1 MHTVGRLAW
10 PFQFGQQFGQVV
22 KALEITGAYM
32 ISDRTSS
39 RYPYEQ
45 ERDDVTRVQVQVNY

>member
-1 MHTVGRLAW
+1 MGVEW
-10 PFQFGQQFGQVV
+10 QVV

-39 RYPYEQ
+39 RYPYEK
-45 ERDDVTRVQVQVNY
+45 ERGDVTRVQVQVNY